1 MVSPTFT
8 CHLYIIIKKS
18 KAMRNLMIIMM
29 LFFAPMVYAQQ
40 LTVNETNTKLS
51 IDGTST
57 VHDWTIEA
65 EKFDGKADL
74 TIENNALQGINSLSF
89 NVQVKSL
96 KSGKSAMDDNTYEAL
111 KEEDHPII
119 KYEFRSMDNV
129 EVSGNTTTMDTKGL
143 LTIGGTSKIV
153 NMKVKAD
160 ATSGIVFSGDITF
173 KMSVFEID
181 PPTAVFGTIKTGD
194 EVTIKFNTQYK

>member
-1 MVSPTFT
+1 M
-8 CHLYIIIKKS
+8 KS
-18 KAMRNLMIIMM
+18 LMIIM
-29 LFFAPMVYAQQ
+29 LIIFAPYVYGQQ
-40 LTVNETNTKLS
+40 LKVNEQNTQLS

-65 EKFDGKADL
+65 EEFDGTADVK
-74 TIENNALQGINSLSF
+74 IENNALQAINSLSF

-111 KEEDHPII
+111 KEDDHPII
-119 KYEFRSMDNV
+119 TYKFKSMDNV
-129 EVSGNTTTMDTKGL
+129 KVEGNTTTMDTKGI
-143 LTIGGTSKIV
+143 LTIGGVSKIV

-160 ATSGIVFSGDITF
+160 TKNGIAFNGDITF

-194 EVTIKFNTQYK
+194 EVTIKFNAKYN

>member
-1 MVSPTFT
+1 
-8 CHLYIIIKKS
+8 
-18 KAMRNLMIIMM
+18 M

-40 LTVNETNTKLS
+40 LTVNESNTKLTV
-51 IDGTST
+51 DGTST

-65 EKFDGKADL
+65 EQFDGKANV
-74 TIENNALQGINSLSF
+74 TIENNALQSINSLSF
-89 NVQVKSL
+89 NVPVESL

-111 KEEDHPII
+111 KSDDHPVI

-129 EVSGNTTTMDTKGL
+129 KVNGTTTTMSTKGV
-143 LTIGGTSKIV
+143 LTIGGVSKIV
-153 NMKVKAD
+153 NMNVTAD
-160 ATSGIVFSGDITF
+160 ATNGITFSGDITF

>member
-1 MVSPTFT
+1 
-8 CHLYIIIKKS
+8 
-18 KAMRNLMIIMM
+18 M
-29 LFFAPMVYAQQ
+29 LFFTPLMYAQQ
-40 LTVNETNTKLS
+40 LTVNKSNTKLS

-65 EKFDGKADL
+65 EQFDGKADVK
-74 TIENNALQGINSLSF
+74 IENNALQTINSLSF
-89 NVQVKSL
+89 NIPVKSL

-111 KEEDHPII
+111 KAEDHPVI
-119 KYEFRSMDNV
+119 KYQFRSMDNV
-129 EVSGNTTTMDTKGL
+129 EVSGNITTMDTKGL
-143 LTIGGTSKIV
+143 LTIGGVSKIV

-160 ATSGIVFSGDITF
+160 ASNGIAFNGDITF

-194 EVTIKFNTQYK
+194 QITIKFNAQYK

>member
-1 MVSPTFT
+1 
-8 CHLYIIIKKS
+8 
-18 KAMRNLMIIMM
+18 
-29 LFFAPMVYAQQ
+29 MVYGQQ
-40 LTVNETNTKLS
+40 LTVNQNNTKLS
-51 IDGTST
+51 VDGTSS

-65 EKFDGKADL
+65 EEFDGNADL
-74 TIENNALQGINSLSF
+74 KIENNALQGINSLSF
-89 NVQVKSL
+89 NIPVKSL

-129 EVSGNTTTMDTKGL
+129 KVDGNTTTMDTKGL

-153 NMKVKAD
+153 NMKVNAD
-160 ATSGIVFSGDITF
+160 ASNGITFSGDITF

-194 EVTIKFNTQYK
+194 QVTIKFNAQYK